1 MVERRCALESLGVNK
16 LIRLSKSCLSA
27 AEKQAVMAVLDKE
40 FLGMGAEVQRFES
53 ALEAL
58 FGRPAVC
65 VNTGTA
71 ALHLAVQ
78 ACGIGRGDEVLIP
91 SLTYVAS
98 FQAVSAT
105 GATPIA
111 CDINPATLTLDWRDA
126 EKRLSPR
133 TKAVMPVHYSGGV
146 GDLAGTYVFAERH
159 GLRVIEDAAHA
170 FGSSSRGVRVG
181 TTGDVVCFSFDGIKN
196 ITSGEGGC
204 IVTSDQEI
212 LRRIRDARLLGVEKD
227 SERRYAG
234 ERSWE
239 FDVSAQGWRYHMS
252 DIMAAIG
259 LVQLGRLPEFA
270 DKRRALAKR
279 YDERLAGFG
288 EIFRLPHNY
297 AEVVPHLYPILLP
310 KGKDR
315 KTVRS
320 RMLDAGIQ
328 TGVHYQPNHVLTYFH
343 QDKALPLPVMDEV
356 APRLLSLPL
365 HPDVSLADVDFCVD
379 KLMGAL
385 DG

>member
-1 MVERRCALESLGVNK
+1 MSE
-16 LIRLSKSCLSA
+16 LIRLSKSCLSL
-27 AEKQAVMAVLDKE
+27 AEKQAVMAVLDKG
-40 FLGMGAEVQRFES
+40 FLGMGTEVQRFEN
-53 ALEAL
+53 ALEAF
-58 FGRPAVC
+58 FGRPVVC

-71 ALHLAVQ
+71 ALHLALQ
-78 ACGIGRGDEVLIP
+78 AAGIKGGDEVLIP

-111 CDINPATLTLDWRDA
+111 CDINPLTLTLDWHDA

-146 GDLAGTYVFAERH
+146 GDWAGTYAFAERH
-159 GLRVIEDAAHA
+159 SLRVIEDAAHA
-170 FGSSSRGVRVG
+170 FGSTHRGARVG
-181 TTGDVVCFSFDGIKN
+181 AAGDITCFSFDGIKN

-204 IVTSDQEI
+204 VVTSDQDV

-259 LVQLGRLPEFA
+259 LVQLGRLEEFA
-270 DKRRALAKR
+270 EKRRALAMR
-279 YDERLAGFG
+279 YDELLSTVTK
-288 EIFRLPHNY
+288 IFRLPHDY

-310 KGKDR
+310 EGADR
-315 KTVRS
+315 RAIRS

-328 TGVHYQPNHVLTYFH
+328 TGVHYQPNHTLTFFH
-343 QDKALPLPVMDEV
+343 HNEALPLPIIDNIF
-356 APRLLSLPL
+356 PRLLSLPL
-365 HPDVSLADVDFCVD
+365 HPDLHISDVDFCVSQ
-379 KLMGAL
+379 LMEAL
-385 DG
+385 NG

>member
-1 MVERRCALESLGVNK
+1 MSE
-16 LIRLSKSCLSA
+16 LIRLSKSCLSL
-27 AEKQAVMAVLDKE
+27 AEKQAVMAVLDKG
-40 FLGMGAEVQRFES
+40 FLGMGTEVQRFEN
-53 ALEAL
+53 ALEAF

-71 ALHLAVQ
+71 ALHLALQ
-78 ACGIGRGDEVLIP
+78 AAGIKGGDEVLIP

-111 CDINPATLTLDWRDA
+111 CDINPLSLTLDWRDA

-146 GDLAGTYVFAERH
+146 GDLSGTYAFAQRH

-170 FGSSSRGVRVG
+170 FGSTYRGARVG
-181 TTGDVVCFSFDGIKN
+181 ATGDVTCFSFDGIKN

-204 IVTSDQEI
+204 VVTSDQDV

-259 LVQLGRLPEFA
+259 LVQLGRLEEFA
-270 DKRRALAKR
+270 EKRRALAMR
-279 YDERLAGFG
+279 YDELLSTVAK
-288 EIFRLPHNY
+288 IFRLPHDY

-310 KGKDR
+310 EGADR
-315 KTVRS
+315 RAIRS

-328 TGVHYQPNHVLTYFH
+328 TGVHYQPNHTLTFFH
-343 QDKALPLPVMDEV
+343 HNETLPLPIIDNIF
-356 APRLLSLPL
+356 PRLLSLPL
-365 HPDVSLADVDFCVD
+365 HPELQFADVDFCMAS
-379 KLMGAL
+379 LIAAINE
-385 DG
+385 

>member
-1 MVERRCALESLGVNK
+1 MSE
-16 LIRLSKSCLSA
+16 LIRLSKSCLSL
-27 AEKQAVMAVLDKE
+27 AEKQAVMAVLDKG
-40 FLGMGAEVQRFES
+40 FLGMGTEVQRFEN
-53 ALEAL
+53 ALEAF

-71 ALHLAVQ
+71 ALHLALQ
-78 ACGIGRGDEVLIP
+78 AAGIKGGDEVLIP

-111 CDINPATLTLDWRDA
+111 CDINPLSLTLDWRDA

-146 GDLAGTYVFAERH
+146 GDLSGTYAFAQRH

-170 FGSSSRGVRVG
+170 FGSTYRGARVG
-181 TTGDVVCFSFDGIKN
+181 ATGDVTCFSFDGIKN

-204 IVTSDQEI
+204 VVTSDQDV

-259 LVQLGRLPEFA
+259 LVQLGRLEEFA
-270 DKRRALAKR
+270 EKRRALAMR
-279 YDERLAGFG
+279 YDELLSTVAK
-288 EIFRLPHNY
+288 IFRLPHDY

-310 KGKDR
+310 EGADR
-315 KTVRS
+315 RAIRS

-328 TGVHYQPNHVLTYFH
+328 TGVHYQPNHTLTFFH
-343 QDKALPLPVMDEV
+343 HNETLPLPIINNIF
-356 APRLLSLPL
+356 PRLLSLPL
-365 HPDVSLADVDFCVD
+365 HPELHISNVDFCVSQ
-379 KLMGAL
+379 LMEAL
-385 DG
+385 NG

>member
-1 MVERRCALESLGVNK
+1 MSK
-16 LIRLSKSCLSA
+16 LIRLSKSCLSL
-27 AEKQAVMAVLDKE
+27 AEKQAVMAVLDKG
-40 FLGMGAEVQRFES
+40 FLGMGTEVQRFEN
-53 ALEAL
+53 ALEAF

-71 ALHLAVQ
+71 ALHLALQ
-78 ACGIGRGDEVLIP
+78 AAGIKGGDEVLIP

-111 CDINPATLTLDWRDA
+111 CDINPLTLTLDWRDA

-146 GDLAGTYVFAERH
+146 GDLSGTYAFAHRH

-170 FGSSSRGVRVG
+170 FGSTHRGARVG
-181 TTGDVVCFSFDGIKN
+181 AAGDITCFSFDGIKN

-204 IVTSDQEI
+204 VVTSDQDV

-259 LVQLGRLPEFA
+259 LVQLGRLEEFA
-270 DKRRALAKR
+270 EKRRALAMR
-279 YDERLAGFG
+279 YDELLSTVTG
-288 EIFRLPHNY
+288 IFRLPHDY

-310 KGKDR
+310 EGAGR
-315 KTVRS
+315 RAIRS

-328 TGVHYQPNHVLTYFH
+328 TGVHYQPNHTLTFFH
-343 QDKALPLPVMDEV
+343 HNETLPLPIIDNIF
-356 APRLLSLPL
+356 PRLLSLPL
-365 HPDVSLADVDFCVD
+365 HPELQFADVDFCVSQ
-379 KLMGAL
+379 LMESLNG
-385 DG
+385 

>member
-1 MVERRCALESLGVNK
+1 MRHGKFGRNQV
-16 LIRLSKSCLSA
+16 IRLSKSCLSA

-53 ALEAL
+53 ALEAF

-71 ALHLAVQ
+71 ALHLALQ
-78 ACGIGRGDEVLIP
+78 ACGISHGDEVLVP

-98 FQAVSAT
+98 FQAVSAA
-105 GATPIA
+105 GARPVA
-111 CDINPATLTLDWRDA
+111 CDILPSTLTLDWRDA

-133 TKAVMPVHYSGGV
+133 TKAVMPVHYSGGG
-146 GDLAGTYVFAERH
+146 GDLPGIYAFAERH

-170 FGSSSRGVRVG
+170 FGSSLGGARVG
-181 TTGDVVCFSFDGIKN
+181 AAGDVVCFSFDGIKN

-204 IVTSDQEI
+204 VITSDQDV
-212 LRRIRDARLLGVEKD
+212 LRKVRDARLLGVEKD

-259 LVQLGRLPEFA
+259 LVQLGRIENFSG
-270 DKRRALAKR
+270 KRRALARR
-279 YDERLAGFG
+279 YDELLANRLELFS
-288 EIFRLPHNY
+288 LPHDY
-297 AEVVPHLYPILLP
+297 AEVVPHIYPVLLP
-310 KGKDR
+310 DGTDR
-315 KTVRS
+315 RIIRS

-328 TGVHYQPNHVLTYFH
+328 TGVHYQPNHTLTFFRCGE
-343 QDKALPLPVMDEV
+343 ALPLPVMDNI

-365 HPDVSLADVDFCVD
+365 HPDLSLSDVDYCV
-379 KLMGAL
+379 KQLIGAL
-385 DG
+385 NG

>member
-1 MVERRCALESLGVNK
+1 MGQRRCTVESLGVNK

-40 FLGMGAEVQRFES
+40 FLGMGAEVQRFEH
-53 ALEAL
+53 ALEAF

-71 ALHLAVQ
+71 ALHLALQ
-78 ACGIGRGDEVLIP
+78 ACGIGSGDEVLIP

-105 GATPIA
+105 GAKPIA
-111 CDINPATLTLDWRDA
+111 CDIFPSTMTLDWRDA
-126 EKRLSPR
+126 EQRLSAR
-133 TKAVMPVHYSGGV
+133 TKAVMPVHYSGAV
-146 GDLAGTYVFAERH
+146 GEWADIYAFAERH

-170 FGSSSRGVRVG
+170 FGSSHQGVRVG
-181 TTGDVVCFSFDGIKN
+181 ARGDVVCFSFDGIKN

-204 IVTSDQEI
+204 VVTSDQDI
-212 LRRIRDARLLGVEKD
+212 LRKIRDARLLGVEKD

-259 LVQLGRLPEFA
+259 LVQLGRLDEFA
-270 DKRRALAKR
+270 DKRKTLARR
-279 YDERLAGFG
+279 YDERLSGTPG
-288 EIFRLPHNY
+288 IFRLPHDY
-297 AEVVPHLYPILLP
+297 TEVVPHIYPILLP
-310 KGKDR
+310 VGADR
-315 KTVRS
+315 KVIRS
-320 RMLDAGIQ
+320 RMLEAGMQ
-328 TGVHYQPNHVLTYFH
+328 TGVHYQPNHTLTFFRH
-343 QDKALPLPVMDEV
+343 SEALPLPVMEEIF
-356 APRLLSLPL
+356 PRLLSLPL
-365 HPDVSLADVDFCVD
+365 HPDLSLADVDYCVS
-379 KLMGAL
+379 KLMGAII
-385 DG
+385 G